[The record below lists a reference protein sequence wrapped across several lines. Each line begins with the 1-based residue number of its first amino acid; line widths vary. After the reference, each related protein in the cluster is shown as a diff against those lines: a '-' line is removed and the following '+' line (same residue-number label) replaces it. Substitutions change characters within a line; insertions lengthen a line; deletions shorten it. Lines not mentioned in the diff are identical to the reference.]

1 MRTYC
6 QDWRIETED
15 KTNPNILA
23 QLVLANLKK
32 GEKLKIGS
40 SGTFEVT
47 TTTDTT
53 LRLKSETKCLSFK
66 IRILN
71 EYGLWIC
78 NIPTYTKG
86 DMAAQVLRDLEGD
99 LILDMLNVHNPFHEL
114 TDAGKILRRDP
125 IYN

>member
-40 SGTFEVT
+40 TGTFEVT

-53 LRLKSETKCLSFK
+53 LRLKSETKCFSFK
-66 IRILN
+66 IRFLT
-71 EYGLWIC
+71 EYGVWVC
-78 NIPTYTKG
+78 SVSGATKG
-86 DMAAQVLRDLEGD
+86 DPADQVLRDLEGD
-99 LILDMLNVHNPFHEL
+99 LILDMLNSNNPFHEL